1 MKTTSLLW
9 ITAMLLL
16 LASCSSDEV
25 QTTYP
30 DLSDSEALIT
40 EDSLMD
46 HIHVLASDEFEGRAP
61 ATRGDELTIRY
72 ITDQLRQIG
81 VQPGMPD
88 GSYFQEMPMAGQV
101 VDGGSASFAIKTA
114 GGETISLDYRTEFMA
129 WPANQSETVDVSN
142 AELLYVGYGIQAPEY
157 EWDDYKGEDV
167 AGKVLIYKNSDPS
180 HDPDLFEGDSRLY
193 YGRWS
198 YKFEKAEEMGALG
211 AIIIHTEP
219 TAGYGWN
226 IIVNSW
232 GRERFSLRS
241 GDSSAGK
248 PEFSSWLTT
257 PASETLFSEAGLDLN
272 EMLEAAD
279 DIEFHPVPLEGVTV
293 DVALNAEYSQISSG
307 NIVGVIEGN
316 DPDLKDEYLIFSAH
330 YDHLGITEPVE
341 GDSINNGAHDN
352 AAGVSALLNLAN
364 AYQAEQE
371 QMRRSALFFFAG
383 AEEMGLLGSQYWAE
397 NPTVHPGK
405 VTANFNMDG
414 MQVYGETGDVVLV
427 GYGRNTIT
435 DVMRDF
441 AEKENRII
449 QPDPN
454 PQQGFFYR
462 SDHFNF
468 AKVGIPAIFPNPGRD
483 YIGKPDDWNAVVD
496 SVTAH
501 VYHSVFDEVN
511 EYWDPAGLEKDVRL
525 FFRTSFHILNMDE
538 MMEWESGDEFEAV
551 RKEMLEE
558 AETL

>member
-114 GGETISLDYRTEFMA
+114 GGETIYLDYRTEFMA
-129 WPANQSETVDVSN
+129 SPANQSETVIASN
-142 AELLYVGYGIQAPEY
+142 TELLYVGYGIQAAEY

-167 AGKVLIYKNSDPS
+167 AGKVLIYNNSDPS

-226 IIVNSW
+226 IIV
-232 GRERFSLRS
+232 
-241 GDSSAGK
+241 
-248 PEFSSWLTT
+248 
-257 PASETLFSEAGLDLN
+257 
-272 EMLEAAD
+272 
-279 DIEFHPVPLEGVTV
+279 
-293 DVALNAEYSQISSG
+293 
-307 NIVGVIEGN
+307 
-316 DPDLKDEYLIFSAH
+316 KDRKS
-330 YDHLGITEPVE
+330 
-341 GDSINNGAHDN
+341 
-352 AAGVSALLNLAN
+352 
-364 AYQAEQE
+364 
-371 QMRRSALFFFAG
+371 
-383 AEEMGLLGSQYWAE
+383 
-397 NPTVHPGK
+397 
-405 VTANFNMDG
+405 
-414 MQVYGETGDVVLV
+414 VV
-427 GYGRNTIT
+427 
-435 DVMRDF
+435 
-441 AEKENRII
+441 
-449 QPDPN
+449 
-454 PQQGFFYR
+454 
-462 SDHFNF
+462 
-468 AKVGIPAIFPNPGRD
+468 
-483 YIGKPDDWNAVVD
+483 
-496 SVTAH
+496 
-501 VYHSVFDEVN
+501 
-511 EYWDPAGLEKDVRL
+511 
-525 FFRTSFHILNMDE
+525 
-538 MMEWESGDEFEAV
+538 
-551 RKEMLEE
+551 
-558 AETL
+558 